1 MSHDILDSSL
11 LSIYLDDTTMH
22 GQVKQQWFGGEDS
35 DGQREM
41 GQGELRRHVSQMIY
55 SAMIL

>member
-1 MSHDILDSSL
+1 
-11 LSIYLDDTTMH
+11 MH